1 MCKNLTQTHRQTYI
15 YVYLACWS
23 YSLVRC
29 TDTQRKC
36 SPELFHFRGFIPG
49 QNPRC
54 CPAASV
60 SSSDTSGAAQRDS
73 KDNIEPIILSTVD
86 SDSKAMSRYIS
97 DVQMYSK
104 RSRCFWHEGQ
114 TDFPIIRSDVT
125 SSVVSP
131 KLLWH
136 CRHGVGQIVSIQM

>member
-1 MCKNLTQTHRQTYI
+1 MATQYLWQYSV

-29 TDTQRKC
+29 TDTAQTF
-36 SPELFHFRGFIPG
+36 SELFHSRGFIPG

-54 CPAASV
+54 YRAAALLPCLSRTRV
-60 SSSDTSGAAQRDS
+60 ARRSATW

-86 SDSKAMSRYIS
+86 VDSKVMSRYIS

-104 RSRCFWHEGQ
+104 CSRCFWHEGQ
-114 TDFPIIRSDVT
+114 TDFPIITSDNT
-125 SSVVSP
+125 SSVVSR
-131 KLLWH
+131 KLLRH